1 MRKELLEKLIVTYLV
16 YKSALCVCV
25 KKIPDCVCSE
35 PHESISLIT

>member
-25 KKIPDCVCSE
+25 KKNPG
-35 PHESISLIT
+35 LRLFRAT